1 MDDSSK
7 NIINDKIGDRT
18 DIDSKKK
25 IYNQIPIKI
34 KTQFN
39 FIIFYL

>member
-25 IYNQIPIKI
+25 
-34 KTQFN
+34 
-39 FIIFYL
+39 FIIKYQLK